1 MTARKEDV
9 NGYISI
15 EKNPISRVGV
25 FPYLGRSISSEAEPD
40 RIYYVYRPESTLSE
54 QESIDSFKLLPIVD
68 DHDMIGSSKEGL
80 MTAEK
85 KGVHGSTG
93 DNVFYE
99 DGVLYANLRIFSEN
113 MSDSI
118 NDGKTDLSLGYRCAY
133 EKESGVYNGQNY
145 EYVQVGMRGNHL
157 ALVEE
162 ARCDVSVLDHNITFD
177 SLDINIKEE
186 NIMAKK
192 GKAKIKLTVDNA
204 ELSEKLGVLAK
215 IAERLDLTDAEKA
228 DIEGSMAWLQEK
240 LSSAL
245 VVQAASGIVEGSES
259 TGEDEGS
266 EKESDKK
273 AEDEDEKKS
282 DAEDADEDKEA
293 EDSDAEKEAED
304 ADEDEDKE
312 AEDEGELELGE
323 GEQSP
328 NAEKSMSEALDQIT
342 KLERKLQ
349 VAEDNNFKRVM
360 SEVSKRDKLAREVS
374 PLVGAFDASEMS
386 LKDVAKY
393 AVKKLKISCDSGE
406 EISVLKGYLSY
417 GKPKKAEISA
427 MDSSG
432 KTNPVADYINGK

>member
-15 EKNPISRVGV
+15 ERNPISRVGV
-25 FPYLGRSISSEAEPD
+25 FPYLGRSISAEAEPD
-40 RIYYVYRPESTLSE
+40 KIYYVYRPESTLSE
-54 QESIDSFKLLPIVD
+54 QEAIDSFKLLPIVD

-118 NDGKTDLSLGYRCAY
+118 RDGKTDLSLGYRCAY
-133 EKESGVYNGQNY
+133 EEESGEYNGQNY
-145 EYVQVGMRGNHL
+145 DYVQVGMRGNHL

-162 ARCDVSVLDHNITFD
+162 ARCDVSVLDHSITFD
-177 SLDINIKEE
+177 SLDINIKE

-192 GKAKIKLTVDNA
+192 GNAKIKFTKDNA

-228 DIEGSMAWLQEK
+228 DIENSMAWLQEK

-245 VVQAASGIVEGSES
+245 VIEAAKGMVGSEA
-259 TGEDEGS
+259 TDEG
-266 EKESDKK
+266 K
-273 AEDEDEKKS
+273 
-282 DAEDADEDKEA
+282 AEDADSEKEA
-293 EDSDAEKEAED
+293 EDKDEEKEAEDADADKDSDSEAED

-312 AEDEGELELGE
+312 AEDDGELETGE
-323 GEQSP
+323 GEESP
-328 NAEKSMSEALDQIT
+328 NAKKSMAEALDHIT
-342 KLERKLQ
+342 KLERKIK
-349 VAEDNNFKRVM
+349 VAEDNTFKRVM
-360 SEVSKRDKLAREVS
+360 GEVSKRDKLAREVS

-406 EISVLKGYLSY
+406 EISVLKGYLSFS
-417 GKPKKAEISA
+417 KPKKIEIST

-432 KTNPVADYINGK
+432 KTNPVTDYINGK